1 MHLHRVPG
9 IYVCNLDNDNTF
21 VLIKLAEE
29 PIDFE
34 WETNDDLSVYIMFS
48 SSTIAVEKE
57 VDAYPLASFVA
68 DYGGLL
74 GLFVGA
80 NFLECFEFCLT
91 LFHKFCPSKYFR

>member
-1 MHLHRVPG
+1 MDSLN
-9 IYVCNLDNDNTF
+9 IF

-34 WETNDDLSVYIMFS
+34 WETKVDLSVYIMFS

-80 NFLECFEFCLT
+80 NFLEIFEFSLQF
-91 LFHKFCPSKYFR
+91 FHKFCSSKIFSIRK